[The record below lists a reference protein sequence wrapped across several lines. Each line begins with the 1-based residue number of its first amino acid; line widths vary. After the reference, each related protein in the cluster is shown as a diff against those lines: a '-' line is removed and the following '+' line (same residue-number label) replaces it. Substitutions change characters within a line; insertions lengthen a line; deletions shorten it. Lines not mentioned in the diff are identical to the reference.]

1 MVRQAA
7 PYVWLKERARIVGR
21 ISVAPSDNL
30 PWESPEYVGW
40 RCAYPTYSGLCVRWE
55 LGLFINKIALP

>member
-21 ISVAPSDNL
+21 ISAAPSDNL
-30 PWESPEYVGW
+30 LRESPENVGW
-40 RCAYPTYSGLCVRWE
+40 RCAYPTYSGLCVRWV
-55 LGLFINKIALP
+55 LRLIINNFALP